1 MKKIIFILGFYTFYL
16 NAQPTNYFSKSYNF
30 GNYEQAWRIGQCS
43 DGLILSSFTNSKAF
57 TDIIKTD
64 FEGKVIW
71 KKSRAEW
78 ILSDMKVQKDTIR
91 HYEQKLYIF
100 PRTMYFC
107 KKYIK

>member
-71 KKSRAEW
+71 KKNQSISKVAKVLKHQLVIWSGLAEMSKSENSSHW
-78 ILSDMKVQKDTIR
+78 A
-91 HYEQKLYIF
+91 
-100 PRTMYFC
+100 
-107 KKYIK
+107 